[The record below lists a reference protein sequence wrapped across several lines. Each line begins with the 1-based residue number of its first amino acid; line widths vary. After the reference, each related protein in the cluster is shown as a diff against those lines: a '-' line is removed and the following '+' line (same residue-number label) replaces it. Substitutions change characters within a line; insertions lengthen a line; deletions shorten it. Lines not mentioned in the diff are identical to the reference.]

1 MRLER
6 LNSDKIKIFL
16 TFDDLNER
24 GITKED
30 MWHDLPKVQQLFR
43 DMIMEAD
50 DELGFQAKG
59 PIDVEVFSLPAQGM
73 VVIVSKSLDHDIFE
87 DDHDEYI
94 EMQVTLDETDDI
106 LYTFHDFEH
115 IISLMAP
122 LHRLGIN
129 GGQLYHYNG
138 LYYLGFEDEEGDHLD
153 TLIAYLAE
161 YGQPSTMSSHCL
173 IEYGKVILSDG
184 AVDQLHKAFYERKT
198 SQ

>member
-73 VVIVSKSLDHDIFE
+73 VVIVTKSIDYELF
-87 DDHDEYI
+87 DDDQDEYI

-106 LYTFHDFEH
+106 LYTFHDFED
-115 IISLMAP
+115 IISLVSP
-122 LHRLGIN
+122 LKRLGIN

-138 LYYLGFEDEEGDHLD
+138 RYYLGFEDHTENVE

-173 IEYGKVILSDG
+173 FEYGRVILPDH
-184 AVDQLHKAFYERKT
+184 AVKNLYQSFYDRKT
-198 SQ
+198 SH